1 MVEFSG
7 IAINIK
13 WLYTIRIYTD
23 DEDGSVELQVTLFTG
38 DNHFDNFYFEYPNQ
52 KIAREVYDR
61 LMGDIRRKENQIY
74 NNK

>member
-7 IAINIK
+7 VAINIK
-13 WLYTIRIYTD
+13 WLYTIKIYTNSRN
-23 DEDGSVELQVTLFTG
+23 GSAELRVTLFTG
-38 DNHFDNFYFEYPNQ
+38 DNHFDNLSFEYPNQ
-52 KIAREVYDR
+52 KIAREAYDR